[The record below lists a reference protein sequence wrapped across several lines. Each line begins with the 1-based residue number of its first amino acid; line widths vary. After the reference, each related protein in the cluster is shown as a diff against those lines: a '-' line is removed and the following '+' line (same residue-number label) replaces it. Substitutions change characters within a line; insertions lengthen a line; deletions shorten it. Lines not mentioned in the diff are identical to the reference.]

1 LPFDAIGRREEKPMD
16 PNETTLI
23 EIEDVQ
29 TMIRLSKPTIYRE
42 IRRGVFPK
50 PLRLARNR
58 IAWKQVEILNWLAE
72 RAAAREVSHV

>member
-1 LPFDAIGRREEKPMD
+1 MSEEENK
-16 PNETTLI
+16 LI
-23 EIEDVQ
+23 LVSDVRLL
-29 TMIRLSKPTIYRE
+29 TCLSKTTIYRE

-58 IAWKQVEILNWLAE
+58 IAWKHAEILNWLAE

>member
-1 LPFDAIGRREEKPMD
+1 MSEQDSK
-16 PNETTLI
+16 LI
-23 EIEDVQ
+23 LVSDVRQ
-29 TMIRLSKPTIYRE
+29 LTRLSKTTIYRE

-58 IAWKQVEILNWLAE
+58 IAWKQAEILKWLAE